1 MANIGDLV
9 ATASLDIAPFE
20 GNLKQLKMATRGL
33 DNMLKTVENSVKGQ
47 GDKLNGLMGYVLTF
61 WDCHVLL

>member
-33 DNMLKTVENSVKGQ
+33 DNMQTGQ
-47 GDKLNGLMGYVLTF
+47 GKS
-61 WDCHVLL
+61 